1 MMINKSNSIV
11 YTITDEAPML
21 ATYSLLPVIK
31 AFVSKADISI
41 EIRDISLAAR
51 VLSAF
56 PDYLKEDQKLT
67 NDLEELSKLVN
78 SSKANIIKL
87 PNISASVPQ
96 LRSTIKELRSK
107 GFNLPEYPD
116 EPQNE
121 LDSQIQARYN
131 KKLRVQRLILFYEK
145 VTLIEELQI
154 Q

>member
-1 MMINKSNSIV
+1 
-11 YTITDEAPML
+11 ML

-78 SSKANIIKL
+78 SSKANIKL
-87 PNISASVPQ
+87 PNISASVPE
-96 LRSTIKELRSK
+96 I
-107 GFNLPEYPD
+107 GVNY
-116 EPQNE
+116 
-121 LDSQIQARYN
+121 
-131 KKLRVQRLILFYEK
+131 
-145 VTLIEELQI
+145 
-154 Q
+154 